1 MNFNNW
7 LYTEKQK
14 LNKATSEQ
22 LKVIL
27 KLEKDNYLKEVS
39 DKSCLTKEEAK
50 HLINRGLQEMYKEE
64 MDKYYSY

>member
-14 LNKATSEQ
+14 LNKATNEQ

-27 KLEKDNYLKEVS
+27 TLEKDNYLKEVS

-50 HLINRGLQEMYKEE
+50 QHITRGLQEMYKEE